1 MPSIVLPA
9 EHRQLTASAFEAH
22 ALTQAHAGNFR
33 SPRTGMHGSIRNDIG
48 ICESVVLDGPLHR
61 FRAKV
66 QNSDDARDRLKR
78 FIDGDRTGNAD
89 EPS

>member
-1 MPSIVLPA
+1 
-9 EHRQLTASAFEAH
+9 
-22 ALTQAHAGNFR
+22 
-33 SPRTGMHGSIRNDIG
+33 MHGSIRNDIG
-48 ICESVVLDGPLHR
+48 IYESVVLDAPLHR